1 MSSPLYEDYFTLI
14 LVVARALPILVVV
27 MTTAAMVTLFV
38 VMMSAAAVAPFVVV
52 MPATAVAPFVVVM
65 VMSVR
70 IGFQFI
76 RRRITNL
83 RHFAHKME
91 SLTGKGMVEVH
102 IYTFFPYVDDFS
114 LYLLT
119 VIGEHR
125 QYRTG
130 VYHFFVKNAVDE
142 ERLFGKSHL

>member
-1 MSSPLYEDYFTLI
+1 
-14 LVVARALPILVVV
+14 
-27 MTTAAMVTLFV
+27 
-38 VMMSAAAVAPFVVV
+38 
-52 MPATAVAPFVVVM
+52 
-65 VMSVR
+65 
-70 IGFQFI
+70 
-76 RRRITNL
+76 
-83 RHFAHKME
+83 ME

-119 VIGEHR
+119 VTGEHR

-130 VYHFFVKNAVDE
+130 VYHFFVKNTVYE